1 MAAKK
6 KAENLGAAL
15 ACGGK
20 AEKIKE
26 VVAELIVVPPQPAK
40 AFGFEGFAPA
50 PVPGMQMLAIAGIL
64 APILW
69 L

>member
-1 MAAKK
+1 M
-6 KAENLGAAL
+6 
-15 ACGGK
+15 
-20 AEKIKE
+20 IS
-26 VVAELIVVPPQPAK
+26 VVAIVLLFQTAPTAPAF
-40 AFGFEGFAPA
+40 AAAQGFAPA